1 MRNEAAVAGQLKKK
15 DLETLRKMPSPPPVV
30 QRCLELVFIALH
42 VEKLKGRIASL
53 PPGKRMKVDW
63 SEVQRMLANFQTFYP
78 MMANF
83 DVQASLMRQVSR
95 NNSQRTLET
104 GTQYQPIA
112 YSCRS

>member
-1 MRNEAAVAGQLKKK
+1 MAAAVAGQLKKK

-53 PPGKRMKVDW
+53 PPGKSMKVEW

-83 DVQASLMRQVSR
+83 DVQASSF
-95 NNSQRTLET
+95 
-104 GTQYQPIA
+104 
-112 YSCRS
+112 